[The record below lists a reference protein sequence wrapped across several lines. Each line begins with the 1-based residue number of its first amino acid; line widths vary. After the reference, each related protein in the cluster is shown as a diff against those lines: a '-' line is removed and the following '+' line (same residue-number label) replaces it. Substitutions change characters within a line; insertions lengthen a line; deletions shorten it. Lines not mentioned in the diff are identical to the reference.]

1 MVPRN
6 SAGGKSGSFCPAG
19 SSFLSD
25 VTRVVEHGPS
35 ARSELDLDQLI
46 SRSHPVLSDPSP
58 PPVLLGVALHLFFV
72 VGRKKQPA
80 TEARGNVLSER
91 ARGGGGGVLERRDA
105 LDPRSQARPSSYD
118 HRPSH
123 PYIQCRDGVASRV
136 FTDQADIARAK
147 REAP

>member
-91 ARGGGGGVLERRDA
+91 AAQAWAPPRARGGGGVYSIGEMHSILDLRHGRRRMII
-105 LDPRSQARPSSYD
+105 DPRIPTYSA
-118 HRPSH
+118 
-123 PYIQCRDGVASRV
+123 GM
-136 FTDQADIARAK
+136 
-147 REAP
+147 E